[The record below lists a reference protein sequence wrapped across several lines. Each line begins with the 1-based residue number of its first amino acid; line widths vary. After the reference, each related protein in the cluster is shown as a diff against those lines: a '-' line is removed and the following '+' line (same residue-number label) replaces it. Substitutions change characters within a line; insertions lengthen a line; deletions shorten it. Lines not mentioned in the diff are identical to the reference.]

1 MQATD
6 IWNKLALYRNKII
19 FILVLLAVPVLS
31 HAQFY
36 KWARQHN
43 PKYDERRFS
52 YGFVIGL
59 HTSAYQVK
67 YSPKFVTPKFDSL
80 HSVIPSFSFGFSLG
94 FLVNMRLNEFLDLRL
109 MPKAGFYEHKLTYYY
124 TNNTEPNS
132 QLVQTTVVEFP

>member
-1 MQATD
+1 MQATHF
-6 IWNKLALYRNKII
+6 WNKLALYRNKVI
-19 FILVLLAVPVLS
+19 FILALMALPALA

-67 YSPKFVTPKFDSL
+67 YSPAFLTPALADLQSVT
-80 HSVIPSFSFGFSLG
+80 PSFSFGFSLG
-94 FLVNMRLNEFLDLRL
+94 FLVNLRLNEFFDLRL
-109 MPKAGFYEHKLTYYY
+109 MPKASFYDHRLTYNYIDGSQK
-124 TNNTEPNS
+124 T
-132 QLVQTTVVEFP
+132 QLVQTTV